1 MTQESTIVDKGAAA
15 PYISFLTLTNLIDW
29 LSEVGIPLQL
39 DRSFWG
45 QKFSGA
51 VGAQLMTTLRFFDLL
66 DGDKP
71 QPALEELVAASPED
85 RKRRMAVLIR
95 EKYSPIFSIGELER
109 VTPKQILD
117 TLQVAYNVS
126 GDTARKAL
134 SFFINACKYA
144 DIGLSNTL
152 RKQARM
158 KRSSTTRPRRVKV
171 NGTSD
176 QGQPPAGAAPPADTL
191 RGPATPRFYDRTV
204 EFAGGQIIAMVS
216 FDPFSVSPK
225 NRDFVFRL
233 VDMLKEFEA
242 QQQSAE
248 ATDGKYEEASGLH
261 GSDAT
266 PDASE
271 GSEA

>member
-1 MTQESTIVDKGAAA
+1 MTQETVADKSAAA
-15 PYISFLTLTNLIDW
+15 PYISFLTFTNLLDW
-29 LSEVGIPLQL
+29 LTEVGIPLQL

-51 VGAQLMTTLRFFDLL
+51 VGVQLMTTLRFFGLL

-71 QPALEELVAASPED
+71 RPVLEELVAAPPED
-85 RKRRMAVLIR
+85 RKRQMATLIR
-95 EKYSPIFSIGELER
+95 EKYSPIFSIGDLER

-117 TLQVAYNVS
+117 TLQTAYNVS
-126 GDTARKAL
+126 GDTARKAS
-134 SFFINACKYA
+134 SFFINACKYSE
-144 DIGLSNTL
+144 IPLSNTL

-158 KRSSTTRPRRVKV
+158 KRSGPSRPRRAKV
-171 NGTSD
+171 NGGSD
-176 QGQPPAGAAPPADTL
+176 PDQAPPGSASSDAS
-191 RGPATPRFYDRTV
+191 RGHVAPGFYDRTV
-204 EFAGGQIIAMVS
+204 EFPGGQITARVS

-233 VDMLKEFEA
+233 VDMLKDFEA
-242 QQQSAE
+242 QQQSVE
-248 ATDGKYEEASGLH
+248 AADGKYEEASGLH